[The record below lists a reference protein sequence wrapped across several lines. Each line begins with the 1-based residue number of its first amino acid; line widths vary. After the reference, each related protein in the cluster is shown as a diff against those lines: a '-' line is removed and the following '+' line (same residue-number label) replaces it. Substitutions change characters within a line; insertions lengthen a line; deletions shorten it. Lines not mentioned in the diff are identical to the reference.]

1 MPTINDP
8 NGQPAYV
15 NVKGKVL
22 VCAVTSSMAS
32 HACADEEHAYTAII
46 GADPSAT
53 DADIFYL
60 KNTGTSLLRIHRIRS
75 IFPPTVSSLIY
86 IKIGVTGT
94 PTSGSTLTPVN
105 KVAGSGNIPDCTCEQ
120 RDGDMALTGGSI
132 LETLSLVSTAVGE
145 QTWEYDPPIILKPN
159 QALVFNN
166 VTDPTSDFTMAVDF
180 FFHDAV

>member
-15 NVKGKVL
+15 NAKGKLLSFATV
-22 VCAVTSSMAS
+22 SPMAA
-32 HACADEEHAYTAII
+32 HACADMEEAYTAII

-53 DADIFYL
+53 DADFFYL
-60 KNTGTSLLRIHRIRS
+60 KNTGTSLLRIHKIRS
-75 IFPPTVSSLIY
+75 MFPPTVSSLVY
-86 IKIGVTGT
+86 IKTGVTGT
-94 PTSGSTLTPVN
+94 PDTGVTLTPVN
-105 KVAGSGNIPDCTCEQ
+105 KAAGSGNAAACTCEQ

-145 QTWEYDPPIILKPN
+145 QVWKYDAPIILKPN
-159 QALVFNN
+159 RALVFNN
-166 VTDPTSDFTMAVDF
+166 VTDPTSDFTMLVDF

>member
-8 NGQPAYV
+8 NGQPTSV
-15 NVKGKVL
+15 NAKGKML

-32 HACADEEHAYTAII
+32 HACADEEDSYIALIS
-46 GADPSAT
+46 ADPSAT

-60 KNTGTSLLRIHRIRS
+60 KNTGTSLLRIYKIRS

-86 IKIGVTGT
+86 IKTGVTGT
-94 PTSGSTLTPVN
+94 PTSGSTVTPVN
-105 KVAGSGNIPDCTCEQ
+105 KVVGSGNIANCTCEQ
-120 RDGDMALTGGSI
+120 RSGDMDLTGGTI

-145 QTWEYDPPIILKPN
+145 QIWEYDAPIILKPN

-166 VTDPTSDFTMAVDF
+166 VTDPTSAFTMSVEF